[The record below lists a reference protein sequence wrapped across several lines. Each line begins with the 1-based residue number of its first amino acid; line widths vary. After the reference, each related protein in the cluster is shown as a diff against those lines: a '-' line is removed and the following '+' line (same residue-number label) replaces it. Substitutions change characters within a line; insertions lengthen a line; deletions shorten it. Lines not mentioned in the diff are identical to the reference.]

1 MLFFW
6 LILKSVTESVPIE
19 NQYKKPERG
28 EFGPLSNRS
37 RRTVEY
43 LMRIL
48 SYQTLSSRD
57 LVCLKSE
64 KGKICAFE

>member
-1 MLFFW
+1 MLVLVNFNLKFCVVFL
-6 LILKSVTESVPIE
+6 LILKSVTESAPIE

-43 LMRIL
+43 SLRVFSHGPIL
-48 SYQTLSSRD
+48 
-57 LVCLKSE
+57 LK
-64 KGKICAFE
+64 F